1 MIRYHVMSLLCLAV
15 AAVAAIEALAGFTVD
30 ADRQKIVWYT
40 NAPAWIMTGL
50 FLGCI
55 VMYVR
60 LRRKRKTELMGGG
73 NGPVTKRR

>member
-30 ADRQKIVWYT
+30 AARQKIVWYT
-40 NAPAWIMTGL
+40 NVPAWVMAGL

-55 VMYVR
+55 VMYYR
-60 LRRKRKTELMGGG
+60 LRRKRKEQVIGE
-73 NGPVTKRR
+73 KQS